1 MTTHTLRVIECQGT
15 PRQIGQQWGEAS
27 RESLRASVENLFL
40 GMSLGPLA
48 ASREDVV
55 RTALKLEAN
64 VRAFEPEALELI
76 RGQAEGA
83 GLPYEEAFALQCML
97 ELAIN
102 YAQIGGMCTSLALT
116 GEATAEG
123 QALLGQTIDWSPEA
137 RVDLLRIRHLDG
149 REQLSLCLSGSPYY
163 HLNSDGVGNCAN
175 LTLVAPRPCPSLV
188 PLSVYVPRAMRQRS
202 LSAALE
208 VLVTAARGFGYY
220 HLADAH
226 GRVVGI
232 ESTYDD
238 HVLLQP
244 ERGVLVHANHYQSER
259 FREQDWTHPFVP
271 CTFKRKE
278 RIAALVAEGHGRHTP
293 ESVMRLLG
301 DHGTP
306 EGRICLHD
314 TPPAPGA
321 LPRETKATVV
331 MAPARRTMW
340 VATGPSCREP
350 FTEFRL

>member
-1 MTTHTLRVIECQGT
+1 MTTHTVRVTECQGT
-15 PRQIGQQWGEAS
+15 PRQVGQQWGETC
-27 RESLRASVENLFL
+27 RESLRASAETFFHAL
-40 GMSLGPLA
+40 SAGPLS
-48 ASREDVV
+48 ASREDAV
-55 RTALKLEAN
+55 RTAMKLEAN
-64 VRAFEPEALELI
+64 VRAFDAEALELI

-83 GLPYEEAFALQCML
+83 GLPYEESFALQCML
-97 ELAIN
+97 ELAVN
-102 YAQIGGMCTSLALT
+102 YAQLGGMCTSLALT
-116 GEATAEG
+116 GEATVDG
-123 QALLGQTIDWSPEA
+123 QALIGQTIDWNPDA
-137 RVDLLRIRHLDG
+137 RVDLLRIRHADG
-149 REQLSLCLSGSPYY
+149 REQLSLCLAGSPYY

-188 PLSVYVPRAMRQRS
+188 PLSVYLPKAMRQPS

-208 VLVTAARGFGYY
+208 VLVTAARGIGYY

-232 ESTYDD
+232 ESTYND
-238 HVLLQP
+238 HVLLNP

-259 FREQDWTHPFVP
+259 FREQDFTHQVSP

-278 RIAALVAEGHGRHTP
+278 RIAEQVAAGHGKHTP
-293 ESVMRLLG
+293 ESVMRMLA

-314 TPPAPGA
+314 TPPAPGT
-321 LPRETKATVV
+321 LPLVTKATVV
-331 MAPARRTMW
+331 MAPARRAMW
-340 VATGPSCREP
+340 VAAGPACREP